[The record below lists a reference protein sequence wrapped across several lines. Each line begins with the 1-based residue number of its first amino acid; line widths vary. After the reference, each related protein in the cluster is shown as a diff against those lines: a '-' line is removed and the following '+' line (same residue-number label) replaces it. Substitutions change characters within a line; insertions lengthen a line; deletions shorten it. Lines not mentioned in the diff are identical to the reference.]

1 MSFTQDVKNDL
12 LSIRNND
19 VKTKLEAEAI
29 LRLSSEIS
37 IIGNFKIEVSSNNL
51 FVIRR
56 LTSLLKQNYEFE
68 SEVISRVIN
77 RFNKQKSFTL
87 IITEGSKRIIE
98 DLNLFNDSSKYKEEM
113 NMDDFGDYLRG
124 SFLAKGSVNDP
135 KNKNHH
141 LEISSTNDTEIIF
154 LQRIMNELDL
164 NGRITKRNG
173 YLVLYIKSQSNIG
186 EFLYR
191 IGATSIMEYYE
202 NTVITNEIKASAKRT
217 INLDIANQSKT
228 NDASKEHFKSI
239 EIIEKY
245 YDLNKLDD
253 KLLQTIKVRKE
264 HPEDSLTELLD
275 VIHDE
280 YDPYLTKSGLNHRF
294 RKLKFMAQE
303 ILDNKQ

>member
-19 VKTKLEAEAI
+19 VKSKLEAEAI

-87 IITEGSKRIIE
+87 IITEGSKKIIE

-275 VIHDE
+275 VIHDD

-294 RKLKFMAQE
+294 RKLKSMAQE

>member
-19 VKTKLEAEAI
+19 VKSKLEAEAI

-275 VIHDE
+275 VIHDD

-294 RKLKFMAQE
+294 RKLKSMAQE